1 MKWKQEHCFFS
12 DGLADIFNRPSKIT
26 FAETPHAGIILFG
39 CKGYFSA
46 ARFESSTPVSLL
58 TKIKPRGRF
67 FVKQRLDIFC
77 QKRLTA
83 NPPFCIVTTSDAG
96 WSSMVARR
104 AHNPKVVGS
113 NPAPA
118 TKYKNPLQSQGIL
131 LYAAFIADELMERP
145 SEPLGFRRPFTVLR
159 RGLGKNTTGLFSDG
173 LFRFGLVVVAQVFFQ
188 ALQFFFVQPFIART
202 LQQNDQCGDFVTHI
216 GAEPEEALP
225 VVMQAGGR
233 FA

>member
-12 DGLADIFNRPSKIT
+12 DGLTDIFNQPSKIT

-83 NPPFCIVTTSDAG
+83 IPPFCIVTNSDAG

-159 RGLGKNTTGLFSDG
+159 RGLGKNTTD
-173 LFRFGLVVVAQVFFQ
+173 FFQ
-188 ALQFFFVQPFIART
+188 TASSDLGLLSLRRCSFRRCNSFLSNHLLRERCNRMTNAAISLRILVLSQRKPCQS
-202 LQQNDQCGDFVTHI
+202 
-216 GAEPEEALP
+216 
-225 VVMQAGGR
+225 
-233 FA
+233 

>member
-1 MKWKQEHCFFS
+1 
-12 DGLADIFNRPSKIT
+12 
-26 FAETPHAGIILFG
+26 
-39 CKGYFSA
+39 
-46 ARFESSTPVSLL
+46 
-58 TKIKPRGRF
+58 
-67 FVKQRLDIFC
+67 
-77 QKRLTA
+77 
-83 NPPFCIVTTSDAG
+83 
-96 WSSMVARR
+96 MVARR

-131 LYAAFIADELMERP
+131 LYAAFVADELMERP
-145 SEPLGFRRPFTVLR
+145 SEPLGFRRPFAVLR

-188 ALQFFFVQPFIART
+188 ALQLFFVQPFIART
-202 LQQNDQCGDFVTHI
+202 LQQDHQCGDFVTHI
-216 GAEPEEALP
+216 GTEPEEALP